1 MFNFDKFKD
10 KIIYSYSTRRGGVST
25 GVYESMDLSFSMG
38 DDPKHVRRNFD
49 LWCGGLGTEV
59 ENIVMV
65 HQTHTAN
72 VMAVSGEMRGQGV
85 IRPREFRDVDAMIT
99 NEKGVALV
107 TSHADCV
114 PVYLYDPV
122 KEAIGMVHAGW
133 RGTVGEIAG
142 NAVRKMGAEYGCDP
156 ADMYAMV
163 GPCISQKRF
172 ECDRNVIDAV
182 DAMSVD
188 AGSMYYLDGESGKY
202 HASLAGINRIVLMDA
217 GIDES
222 HIDMND
228 VCTYDNEDL
237 YFSHRRQGP
246 ARGSQAAMLQLK

>member
-1 MFNFDKFKD
+1 MFNFDRFRD
-10 KIIYSYSTRRGGVST
+10 KLIYSYSTRLGGVSR

-38 DDPKHVRRNFD
+38 DDPDCVRRNFE
-49 LWCGGLGTEV
+49 LWCDGLGTSA

-65 HQTHTAN
+65 HQTHTTN
-72 VMAVSGEMRGQGV
+72 VMVVSGEMRGQGV
-85 IRPREFRDVDAMIT
+85 IKPREVKDVDAMIT
-99 NEKGVALV
+99 NEKNVALV

-122 KEAIGMVHAGW
+122 KEAIGMTHAGW

-142 NAVRKMGAEYGCDP
+142 NTVRKMRDEYGCDP
-156 ADMYAMV
+156 SDMYAMV

-172 ECDRNVIDAV
+172 ECDRNVIDAIDAMTV
-182 DAMSVD
+182 DAKE
-188 AGSMYYLDGESGKY
+188 MYYYNEERGKY

-217 GIDES
+217 GIDKR

-228 VCTYDNEDL
+228 VCTYDNEKL

>member
-1 MFNFDKFKD
+1 MFNFDRFKD
-10 KIIYSYSTRRGGVST
+10 KIIYSYSTRQGGVST

-38 DDPKHVRRNFD
+38 DDPECVRRNFD
-49 LWCGGLGTEV
+49 LWCGGLGTDA

-85 IRPREFRDVDAMIT
+85 TRPREFRDVDAMIT

-142 NAVRKMGAEYGCDP
+142 NAIRKMGAEYGCDP

-188 AGSMYYLDGESGKY
+188 AGKMYYFDNESGKY
-202 HASLAGINRIVLMDA
+202 HTSLAGINRIVLMDA
-217 GIDES
+217 GIDAS
-222 HIDMND
+222 RIDMND